1 MRSFVTSYLPVND
14 RYKQDVYTNDKE
26 QQLLAVATYLCR
38 SATRACLRSSTAR
51 RASKEITFA

>member
-1 MRSFVTSYLPVND
+1 MRSFVTSHPPVND
-14 RYKQDVYTNDKE
+14 RYKHDVYTHHKE
-26 QQLLAVATYLCR
+26 QQLLVVATYLCR